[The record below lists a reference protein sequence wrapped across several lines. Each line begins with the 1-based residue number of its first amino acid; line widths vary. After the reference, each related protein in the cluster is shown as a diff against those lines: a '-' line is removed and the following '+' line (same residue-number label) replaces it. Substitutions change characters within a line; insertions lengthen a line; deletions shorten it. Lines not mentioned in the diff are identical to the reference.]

1 MIVQKNDLRLNVDSE
16 SYELRNSFVKVQKAV
31 AIQEVCSKD
40 KMLKVN
46 ANRDLEWFGQS

>member
-1 MIVQKNDLRLNVDSE
+1 MYENTDLRLNTDLE
-16 SYELRNSFVKVQKAV
+16 SYELRNSFVKAHKAV
-31 AIQEVCSKD
+31 AIQEVYSKD